1 MLNLE
6 ELLVLTLDNITVV
19 RLLLVLLVAQLD
31 HLQYL
36 VHKSVNIGVLVIW
49 LVVLDIVR
57 FLVVVVQRINL
68 VLEQVVLVVS
78 VLPDLLKFRG
88 LNRRI

>member
-1 MLNLE
+1 
-6 ELLVLTLDNITVV
+6 
-19 RLLLVLLVAQLD
+19 VAQLD